1 MNEAARPNTV
11 TSGPVSNE
19 GGDVIE
25 KNEETILGRVD
36 RYLETFLYY
45 TSAGLLIAISCAVF
59 YVVVARYFF
68 DDPPLWAEDA
78 PRVFFLWMV
87 YLAIA
92 VATKRGQN
100 IRVTH
105 FIDKFPARARLVTE
119 IIMHILVLIMLAVL
133 FWYAFPV
140 LRLQAGGTMLSTGW
154 SYVWAY
160 IPLPLGCVLMTLYQ
174 VKLMLRSIE
183 HYRSRRQGA

>member
-1 MNEAARPNTV
+1 MNEKN
-11 TSGPVSNE
+11 
-19 GGDVIE
+19 GDTTL
-25 KNEETILGRVD
+25 KRVD
-36 RYLETFLYY
+36 RYLEFFLYY
-45 TSAGLLIAISCAVF
+45 TSAALLIAISCAVF

-68 DDPPLWAEDA
+68 NAPPLWAEDA

-105 FIDKFPARARLVTE
+105 FIEKFPAKARVVTE
-119 IIMHILVLIMLAVL
+119 VFMHSLVLIMLAVL

-174 VKLMLRSIE
+174 VRLLLRGIDDYKSG
-183 HYRSRRQGA
+183 RWGA